1 MFCGNCGKEMPDSIK
16 FCPYCGTK
24 LNNNLHNLSMHP
36 ANDNKDS
43 KNKFYGK
50 VALIIAGIFE
60 IIIIMFILF
69 KVLSYDESSVYSNN
83 LEVIDTISDIENYQ
97 AWKDG
102 GFQAPALIEFRVK
115 FPVENTKT
123 NNYLV
128 ECGGYIPDLI
138 VVMQEDEA
146 PVGEWD
152 WMLEAE
158 PYSDTDYAYFHAL
171 VNYVGRTGQNDKY
184 PVLVIREVEQAY
196 AY

>member
-24 LNNNLHNLSMHP
+24 LNNYLHNLSMHP

-50 VALIIAGIFE
+50 VALIIAGIFA
-60 IIIIMFILF
+60 IIIIMLILF